1 MWPMLLKKR
10 NRCKTRFGSTGYGF
24 DEAHKN
30 IKKFLELLYTKW
42 GAVQSADFV
51 DLQNVTVHA
60 NKAKLNNT
68 SRNY

>member
-1 MWPMLLKKR
+1 
-10 NRCKTRFGSTGYGF
+10 
-24 DEAHKN
+24 
-30 IKKFLELLYTKW
+30 LLYTKW